1 MFAVIRESDMV
12 LLLIAD
18 AAHGAQYKEIFA
30 ALKPGGTCLTKL
42 ISFDIDGTLEVG
54 DPPGIITMDM
64 VRRTQALGYLIGS
77 CSDRPL
83 SYQRQL
89 WEQHNINVD
98 FTVLKHQ
105 LAEVKTRFQIETYYH
120 IGDTDLDHFFAT
132 RAGFRFVR
140 ADAATCQPWG
150 PEVFL

>member
-1 MFAVIRESDMV
+1 M
-12 LLLIAD
+12 
-18 AAHGAQYKEIFA
+18 
-30 ALKPGGTCLTKL
+30 TKL

-64 VRRTQALGYLIGS
+64 VRRTQSAG
-77 CSDRPL
+77 L
-83 SYQRQL
+83 SHRQL
-89 WEQHNINVD
+89 FGPHHQFPASLWENHNIRVD

-105 LAEVKTRFQIETYYH
+105 LADVKAQFQAEAYYH
-120 IGDTDLDHFFAT
+120 IGDTDMDRFLPT

-150 PEVFL
+150 PEIFLYP